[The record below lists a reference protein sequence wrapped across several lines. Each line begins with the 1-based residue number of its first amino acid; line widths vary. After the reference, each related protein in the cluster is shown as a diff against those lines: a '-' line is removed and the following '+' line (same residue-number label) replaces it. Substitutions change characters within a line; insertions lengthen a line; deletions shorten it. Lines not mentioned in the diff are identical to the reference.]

1 MNLIK
6 RRVLFEEVAEIV
18 ARMIYSSQLEPGQ
31 WIDEMQLCDELG
43 ISRTPLREA
52 LKVLASDG
60 LVELVPRK
68 GSYVKK
74 ISIEELDELFPIVAL
89 LEGYCAQLTAEN
101 VTDEELVRLRHIHA
115 NLEKHAANENIVLYY
130 EENIIFHDALK
141 SISKNSQLERL
152 TLDLSRV
159 IRLARQ
165 KQLKLGS
172 RLQHSLQEHRDI
184 LNAIADKDGAR
195 ANLAMS
201 QHIHNQYLALKSKL
215 KESAANEMDQ

>member
-1 MNLIK
+1 MSIIK
-6 RRVLFEEVAEIV
+6 RRVLYEEVAEII

-31 WIDEMQLCDELG
+31 WIDEMQLCEELG

-68 GSYVKK
+68 GAYVKT
-74 ISIEELDELFPIVAL
+74 ISPEELDELFPIVAL
-89 LEGYCAQLTAEN
+89 LEGFCAQLAAEN
-101 VTDEELVRLRHIHA
+101 ISDEELVRLRHIHS
-115 NLEKHAANENIVLYY
+115 NLERHAADKDIVRYY
-130 EENIIFHDALK
+130 EDNILFHDALK
-141 SISKNSQLERL
+141 NISRNNWLERL

-165 KQLKLGS
+165 KQLKLGA

-184 LNAIADKDGAR
+184 LAAIEARDGDT
-195 ANLAMS
+195 ANKAMS
-201 QHIHNQYLALKSKL
+201 LHIQNQYVALKNKL
-215 KESAANEMDQ
+215 IGNEQDELD

>member
-1 MNLIK
+1 MSLIK
-6 RRVLFEEVAEIV
+6 RSVLYEEVAEIV

-74 ISIEELDELFPIVAL
+74 ISIAELDELFPIVAI
-89 LEGYCAQLTAEN
+89 LEGYCAQLSAEN
-101 VTDEELVRLRHIHA
+101 VTDEELVRLRNIHA
-115 NLEKHAANENIVLYY
+115 NLEKHAADENIVLYY

-141 SISKNSQLERL
+141 SISNNSQLERL

-184 LNAIADKDGAR
+184 LNAIAEKDGAK
-195 ANLAMS
+195 ANKAMS
-201 QHIHNQYLALKSKL
+201 QHIQNQYLALKAKL
-215 KESAANEMDQ
+215 EESTIDEVD